1 MCIRDRDGIAKN
13 MPALKRSQKLQ
24 KRAAKVGFDWP
35 NKKMVWSKVLEEL
48 EEFEAEVE
56 RFNIQEMQSEYGDVL
71 FSLVNYARHL
81 NINPEDALER
91 TNKKFKARFQ
101 AMEHLILL
109 DKKRLT
115 EMTLDEMD
123 VYWEIAKKQMNGFG
137 GIISIQDV
145 DVTSRAEI
153 IGALTTMSIF
163 ILLMG
168 LGVWH
173 VFRKRG
179 RIYI

>member
-1 MCIRDRDGIAKN
+1 MEIGCIIQARMGSTRLPG
-13 MPALKRSQKLQ
+13 
-24 KRAAKVGFDWP
+24 
-35 NKKMVWSKVLEEL
+35 KVLEEL

-56 RFNIQEMQSEYGDVL
+56 RHNIQEMQSEYGDVL

-123 VYWEIAKKQMNGFG
+123 VYWEIAKKQMN
-137 GIISIQDV
+137 
-145 DVTSRAEI
+145 A
-153 IGALTTMSIF
+153 
-163 ILLMG
+163 
-168 LGVWH
+168 
-173 VFRKRG
+173 
-179 RIYI
+179 